1 MPAQME
7 FASAITTE
15 PDVERAVE
23 AVITQTQA
31 QLRGDTVDFTLVFLS
46 PHLRLVASIVSE
58 QLQTALQPGI
68 LLGCTAE
75 GVIGRGREVEREP
88 ALALVAGR
96 LPGVTVAP
104 FSLQSMVWE
113 TTLGD
118 PVIFRQT
125 LGVPTSPNLFVLLAD
140 PFTTPMEA
148 VLSAFNSFYPEVPVV
163 GGMASGSP
171 RAGGNAL
178 LLNEELL
185 TNGAVGLAMS
195 GPVEIDVV
203 VSQGCRP
210 IGRPLVVTE
219 AQDNV
224 IVSLDGATPLTH
236 LQHLW
241 AELTAAEQRLLQQG
255 LFVGRA
261 ILPDQAGLG
270 RGDFLIRGVIGLDQ
284 ERGALVIGDRIEP
297 GETIQFHVRD
307 ATTAAEDLEMMLAPQ
322 LLFDPPAGGLLFSCN
337 GRGTRLYDHPD
348 GDVSTIRNVIGQLDL
363 AGFFCAGEIGPIGG
377 QNFLHGHTASLA
389 LFRPQ
394 QVEPD

>member
-7 FASAITTE
+7 FASAISTDQDIE
-15 PDVERAVE
+15 AAVE

-31 QLRGDTVDFTLVFLS
+31 QLRGETVDFALVFLS
-46 PHLRLVASIVSE
+46 PHFRLAAPAVGE
-58 QLQTALQPGI
+58 QLQTALRPGT

-88 ALALVAGR
+88 ALALVAAR

-104 FSLQSMVWE
+104 FSLQSMAWE

-118 PVIFRQT
+118 PATFRQI
-125 LGVPTSPNLFVLLAD
+125 LAAPDNPTLFVLLAD

-148 VLSAFNSFYPEVPVV
+148 VLGAFNRFYPDTPVV

-178 LLNEELL
+178 LLNGELL
-185 TNGAVGLAMS
+185 NNGAVGLALS

-210 IGRPLVVTE
+210 IGQPLAVTE
-219 AQDNV
+219 AQENI
-224 IVSLDGATPLTH
+224 IVSLDGVTPLAH
-236 LQHLW
+236 LEHLL
-241 AELTAAEQRLLQQG
+241 AELSSEDQQRLQQG
-255 LFVGRA
+255 LFIGRA
-261 ILPDQAGLG
+261 ITPDQAGLG
-270 RGDFLIRGVIGLDQ
+270 RGDFLIRGVMGLDQ
-284 ERGALVIGDRIEP
+284 ERGALVIGDLVEP

-307 ATTAAEDLEMMLAPQ
+307 ANTATEDLEMMLAPQ
-322 LLFDPPAGGLLFSCN
+322 LFFDPPAGGLLFSCN
-337 GRGTRLYDHPD
+337 GRGTRLYDYPN
-348 GDVSTIRNVIGQLDL
+348 GDISTIQNVVGRLPM

-394 QVEPD
+394 SVEP